1 MITFS
6 LRMRSSNIMSRD
18 TVSGSL
24 ASDVD
29 ISLGLLSAGGGGGA
43 MDLCRVI
50 VLNLYNYFIFFI
62 FWKKNVVETQL
73 KFSFKMMPQ
82 RVSLK

>member
-1 MITFS
+1 MVTFS
-6 LRMRSSNIMSRD
+6 FRMRSSNIMSKD

-50 VLNLYNYFIFFI
+50 VINF
-62 FWKKNVVETQL
+62 
-73 KFSFKMMPQ
+73 
-82 RVSLK
+82 

>member
-1 MITFS
+1 MVTFS
-6 LRMRSSNIMSRD
+6 FRMRSSNIMSKD

-29 ISLGLLSAGGGGGA
+29 ISLGRLSAGGGGGA

-50 VLNLYNYFIFFI
+50 VINF
-62 FWKKNVVETQL
+62 
-73 KFSFKMMPQ
+73 
-82 RVSLK
+82 